1 MNRFLRRHW
10 LMVLGIALVV
20 TFVLQ
25 NAREVEVRLLLWR
38 IQTSLALILM
48 AVLGAGF
55 SAGWVFSRRPRR

>member
-1 MNRFLRRHW
+1 
-10 LMVLGIALVV
+10 MVLGIALVV